1 MAKSQTNVT
10 ADTKKN
16 KASDSNGTSKSSKNS
31 EKKNKKPLSIFLK
44 KNLKDIYSAE
54 KQLIEALPKIA
65 KAAYDEDL
73 QDAFTEHLEQTKRH
87 AERLEKIFERLRIEN
102 KDEKCEAM
110 EGLINEGNR
119 IIEEFEQSPIRDSA
133 LIIGAQKIEHY
144 EIAAYGSLCELAD
157 VLGYSQIAEM
167 LERTLEEE
175 EATDQELTCIAIN
188 VNDEA
193 YEMNQEE
200 EQMENA

>member
-31 EKKNKKPLSIFLK
+31 EKKQKTLEHLFE